1 MILFLG
7 NSFSIVFFVFLL
19 FFLEIVMIG
28 FRSKKSVELQ
38 TWKNKNEKMNIE
50 LQISNEIEIG
60 K

>member
-1 MILFLG
+1 
-7 NSFSIVFFVFLL
+7 
-19 FFLEIVMIG
+19 MIG